1 MAQQSRQ
8 QGPAREVESA
18 NARRERESFLQSTAD
33 DTFPLEEAPNGVLDE
48 RQDGARYPH
57 RARAAITSTDSRVGR
72 TCDAPVQAPESAAD
86 QALAKLL
93 RQRNQLCGSV
103 ARAAMSAELAAMAM
117 AVRKRDADGVAESA
131 AAVIVCLGAQVA
143 GSFSA
148 GARDKLLVL
157 MRDTAAHVSAT
168 RSYNLLH
175 SDSEAMEARE
185 MTRDSAREAVATL
198 RDFTTDNSGVNPRFK
213 EAVDNQ
219 MPFNPR
225 YARYLGPLAW
235 QSQLDSGGNA
245 VPVNGSD
252 SSCTGDLGAEPEL
265 DEEAASSLHSAYEP
279 DLPVPVPNSDGAIA
293 DPALS
298 MAVMSDKTANTT
310 PSSAHVNSSPRPQL
324 PRSGPSSKKRTCD
337 YVSSTAHAT
346 GILRVEG
353 NIVASVKKKPRACVH
368 PHTITSDEVRQLG

>member
-1 MAQQSRQ
+1 MRVHRAFFAWASQLQ
-8 QGPAREVESA
+8 QGQGVSA
-18 NARRERESFLQSTAD
+18 QAKVFAQEELDGAHEAAVTKAWLSNRAGKALRTKWKALTPEERESFLQSTAN
-33 DTFPLEEAPNGVLDE
+33 DT
-48 RQDGARYPH
+48 
-57 RARAAITSTDSRVGR
+57 

-131 AAVIVCLGAQVA
+131 AAVIECLGAQVA

-148 GARDKLLVL
+148 GARDILLVL

-168 RSYNLLH
+168 RSYNLLLC
-175 SDSEAMEARE
+175 DSEAMEAHE

-198 RDFTTDNSGVNPRFK
+198 RDFTTDYSGVNPRFK

-219 MPFNPR
+219 VPFNPR
-225 YARYLGPLAW
+225 YARYLGSLAW

-265 DEEAASSLHSAYEP
+265 DEEAASSLHSASDP

-293 DPALS
+293 DSALS
-298 MAVMSDKTANTT
+298 MVVMSDKIANTT
-310 PSSAHVNSSPRPQL
+310 PASAHVNSSPRP
-324 PRSGPSSKKRTCD
+324 
-337 YVSSTAHAT
+337 
-346 GILRVEG
+346 
-353 NIVASVKKKPRACVH
+353 
-368 PHTITSDEVRQLG
+368 